1 MYFND
6 TETKDEIIEWYEG
19 LIDFLQD
26 HVPCLEDL
34 IQLYEEEQ

>member
-6 TETKDEIIEWYEG
+6 TETKDDIIEWYEG

-26 HVPCLEDL
+26 HVPCLDDL
-34 IQLYEEEQ
+34 IQLYEDEQ

>member
-26 HVPCLEDL
+26 HVPCLDDL